1 MIHDVEQIEAKMLL
15 KNKCERIKEE
25 IKMIARNE
33 SMIAEQKANLA
44 IMYNKLLKQIEE
56 YEKKYSKFDMWEIIT
71 RDDVNDL

>member
-25 IKMIARNE
+25 IKMIARDE
-33 SMIAEQKANLA
+33 SRIAEQKANLA

-56 YEKKYSKFDMWEIIT
+56 YETKYGKFDMWEIIT

>member
-25 IKMIARNE
+25 IKIIARDE
-33 SMIAEQKANLA
+33 SRIAEQKANLA
-44 IMYNKLLKQIEE
+44 IKYNKLLKQIEE
-56 YEKKYSKFDMWEIIT
+56 YEMKYTKFDMWEIIT